1 VDPLDDTVGLFDGR
15 MSLSEA
21 KLVSG
26 DETGRRPVGGYSL
39 RIVFRR
45 LRIRQGGVGGRML
58 IHEEVCRVLDGELSG
73 QLSIELESNRGSR
86 QH

>member
-26 DETGRRPVGGYSL
+26 GVKMAKVVQVLKVVRNNWKKS
-39 RIVFRR
+39 VF
-45 LRIRQGGVGGRML
+45 IFAAASFSVQYAV
-58 IHEEVCRVLDGELSG
+58 DKYK
-73 QLSIELESNRGSR
+73 
-86 QH
+86 